1 MANES
6 VRYLRLVSEIKLELS
21 KVKELQNKLKFTL
34 GQSLPEFIL
43 ASTVGKII
51 HDFYTGLENI
61 FEKIARETGEGVPNG
76 ESWHKELLTIMS
88 LDIEGVRQYV
98 ITGELASEL
107 DEYRR
112 FRHVFRNIYGDELNW
127 DNMKHL
133 VDKMPEIMR
142 KLEESIEEFCQFL
155 KMLAE

>member
-1 MANES
+1 MPDES
-6 VRYLRLVSEIKLELS
+6 IRYLRLVSEIKLEWS
-21 KVKELQNKLKFTL
+21 KVKTLQDKLNFTL

-43 ASTVGKII
+43 ASTVGKIL

-76 ESWHKELLTIMS
+76 EAWHKELLTAMS
-88 LDIEGVRQYV
+88 IDIETVRPHV
-98 ITGELASEL
+98 INSKLAGEL
-107 DEYRR
+107 DEYLR

-127 DNMKHL
+127 DDMKHL
-133 VDKMPEIMR
+133 ADKMPEIL
-142 KLEESIEEFCQFL
+142 KQLEESIKEFCQFL